1 MTIDTSPEFISPNID
16 IDVIDTTHLDALD
29 VVNSVVDITDGFYFV
44 YVCRWIRYFRFVGES
59 VLSYIKEKE
68 QADNP
73 VELYLETKNNYMS
86 NLLIM

>member
-29 VVNSVVDITDGFYFV
+29 VVNSVVDITDAGS
-44 YVCRWIRYFRFVGES
+44 ILSTS
-59 VLSYIKEKE
+59 VDGLDILDLLGNLFLSYIKEKE

-73 VELYLETKNNYMS
+73 VELYLETKT
-86 NLLIM
+86 II

>member
-29 VVNSVVDITDGFYFV
+29 VVNSVVDITDAFYFV

-59 VLSYIKEKE
+59 VLSYIKEKS
-68 QADNP
+68 
-73 VELYLETKNNYMS
+73 K
-86 NLLIM
+86 LIIQ